1 LGVLSAA
8 IALLV
13 CDHAHDVALL
23 HDQELCA
30 IDLDLGARPLA
41 EQDAVAFPEVQRDN
55 LAILAASAG
64 PYGNDLALLRLL
76 GGGIGNDD
84 APGGLGF
91 AVDAAQGHAIV
102 EGTKFHFLG
111 SNAVN
116 PARGRGA
123 FGCVVAGS
131 SGCWHSR

>member
-1 LGVLSAA
+1 
-8 IALLV
+8 
-13 CDHAHDVALL
+13 

-41 EQDAVAFPEVQRDN
+41 EQDAVAFLEVQRDD

-102 EGTKFHFLG
+102 EGTEFHLLG

-116 PARGRGA
+116 PARGGGGLRLSCCGKLRLLALAMMECQRGVCI
-123 FGCVVAGS
+123 GLSV
-131 SGCWHSR
+131 